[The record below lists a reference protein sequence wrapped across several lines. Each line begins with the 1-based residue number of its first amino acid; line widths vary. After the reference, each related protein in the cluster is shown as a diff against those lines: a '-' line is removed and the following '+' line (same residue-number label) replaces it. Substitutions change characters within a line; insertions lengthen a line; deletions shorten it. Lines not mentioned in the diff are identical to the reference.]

1 LFRHI
6 ACALCLEDWSF
17 AMENARIRQS
27 IVLIIDENIASGAR
41 CEALTDALGAT
52 AICVTSREAADQAL
66 TICKPDVVIV
76 ADRLPDANGIDIV
89 NHFRQRRA
97 LRRTPVILL
106 TQDMPT
112 NELERAVM
120 AGVFASLDK
129 PFTAN
134 AFFKLLTAAIHSDGR
149 HTRRRAVDETR
160 KL

>member
-1 LFRHI
+1 
-6 ACALCLEDWSF
+6 
-17 AMENARIRQS
+17 MENARIRQS
-27 IVLIIDENIASGAR
+27 IVLIIDDNIASGAR

-52 AICVTSREAADQAL
+52 AICVTSREAAEQAL
-66 TICKPDVVIV
+66 TICKPDVVVV
-76 ADRLPDANGIDIV
+76 AHQLPDATGIDIV
-89 NHFRQRRA
+89 NYFRRT

-106 TQDMPT
+106 TQDLPT